1 MKVGI
6 YTNNLEDIKFLKTLA
21 NELPYYDYELYI
33 ETRPVKDTQKIAEE
47 GLVNLIQK
55 NTELI
60 IDLTD
65 TNLEKINLT
74 KSAKIIKVVDLI
86 DFKNYLENNPEVEKT
101 LSRNQ
106 YRNIFLTENT
116 ADTDKTLER
125 LLGGTLIRE

>member
-6 YTNNLEDIKFLKTLA
+6 YTNNLEDIKFLKTLT
-21 NELPYYDYELYI
+21 NELPYYDYELCI
-33 ETRPVKDTQKIAEE
+33 ETRPAKDTQRIAEE

-55 NTELI
+55 NSELI

-101 LSRNQ
+101 LNRNQ

-116 ADTDKTLER
+116 ADTDKILER

>member
-21 NELPYYDYELYI
+21 TELPYYDYELYI
-33 ETRPVKDTQKIAEE
+33 ETRPAKDTQKIAEE

-55 NTELI
+55 NSELI

-116 ADTDKTLER
+116 ADTDKTLEH

>member
-74 KSAKIIKVVDLI
+74 KSVKIIKIVDLI

>member
-74 KSAKIIKVVDLI
+74 KSVKIIKIVDLI
-86 DFKNYLENNPEVEKT
+86 DFKNYLENNPEIEKT

-116 ADTDKTLER
+116 TDTDKTLER